1 MDAIQL
7 NLKLPFEQ
15 LVEAVRKLS
24 PKEKLLLNDA
34 IWDEQMEI
42 PTEQQEFVRNRIQE
56 AKQNSDSL
64 LDWAEVKKDI

>member
-7 NLKLPFEQ
+7 NIKLPFEQ
-15 LVEAVRKLS
+15 LVEAVRNLS

-56 AKQNSDSL
+56 AKQNPESL
-64 LDWAEVKKDI
+64 LDWEEVKKDI